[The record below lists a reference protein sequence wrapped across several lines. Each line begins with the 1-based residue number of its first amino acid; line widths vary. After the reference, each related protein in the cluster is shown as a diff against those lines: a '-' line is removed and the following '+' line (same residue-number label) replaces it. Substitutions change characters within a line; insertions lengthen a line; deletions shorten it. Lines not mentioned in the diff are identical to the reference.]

1 MTHLSSA
8 EMAVLNFWYGYI
20 RLHAVESIRPM
31 LVFYLMTEM
40 LIEYNQQLPDKRRP
54 VRPSEDAVMRIGA
67 TSGSLSKWRR
77 KWLKIW
83 LNVHQEWV
91 EKRKSSIGRIISE
104 SLLYLCSVVWK
115 KRRFCVGK
123 KEIKESKQRKIIN
136 VLSCLLYR
144 TWRTGP
150 YNFWF
155 EI

>member
-83 LNVHQEWV
+83 LNVHQE
-91 EKRKSSIGRIISE
+91 
-104 SLLYLCSVVWK
+104 
-115 KRRFCVGK
+115 
-123 KEIKESKQRKIIN
+123 
-136 VLSCLLYR
+136 
-144 TWRTGP
+144 
-150 YNFWF
+150 
-155 EI
+155 